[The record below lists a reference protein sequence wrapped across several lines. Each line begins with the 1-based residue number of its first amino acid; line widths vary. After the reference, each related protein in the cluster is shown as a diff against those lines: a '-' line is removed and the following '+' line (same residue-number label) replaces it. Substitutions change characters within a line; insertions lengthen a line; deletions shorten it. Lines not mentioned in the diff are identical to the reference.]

1 MGSRSLIT
9 TIPSASSCHCGRLIV
24 VGLSEGLRAAVDLTA
39 LDLLAQVV
47 AARAGLWVYWIR
59 PTGLHLRETVPD
71 LHPWHVLLPEHR
83 CTIAWPPRRTVD
95 TATIAPVHRLYDG
108 EYPY

>member
-9 TIPSASSCHCGRLIV
+9 TIPSVSSCRCGRPIV
-24 VGLSEGLRAAVDLTA
+24 VGISEGLWAAVDPVS
-39 LDLLAQVV
+39 LDPLAQVV

-59 PTGLHLRETVPD
+59 PTGLHLRESVPD

-83 CTIAWPPRRTVD
+83 CTIAWPLRRIVD
-95 TATIAPVHRLYDG
+95 TATTAPVHRLYDG
-108 EYPY
+108 GYPY